1 MAEWERK
8 EELKAHKIEL
18 FAGET
23 GLEDLQKWF
32 RSVEHYGLLTGYS
45 KQQVIEKSWRV
56 FTAEVFDKLK
66 LMLRLEYGV
75 TGFPPQRF
83 PPGWPELKARMESA
97 YTSVFSGSYVWRGPT
112 NLKRGGV
119 IDASHP
125 RFTELSRLVGES
137 TPRWTPTRR

>member
-1 MAEWERK
+1 MATTATKQQQSNGVYRAYGGPVAGYSGHLAGWERK
-8 EELKAHKIEL
+8 EELKAHKIAL
-18 FAGET
+18 FVGET

-45 KQQVIEKSWRV
+45 KQQAIEKSWRV

-83 PPGWPELKARMESA
+83 PFGRPELKARMESA
-97 YTSVFSGSYVWRGPT
+97 YTSVFSGS
-112 NLKRGGV
+112 
-119 IDASHP
+119 
-125 RFTELSRLVGES
+125 
-137 TPRWTPTRR
+137 